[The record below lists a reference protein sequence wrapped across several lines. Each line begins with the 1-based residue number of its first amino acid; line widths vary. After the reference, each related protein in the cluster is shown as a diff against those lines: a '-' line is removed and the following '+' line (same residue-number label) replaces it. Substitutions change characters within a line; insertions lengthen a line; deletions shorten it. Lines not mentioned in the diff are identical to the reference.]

1 MLNKVMVGRYY
12 PITSKIHKMNPLS
25 KIICTVIFVLLMFLS
40 NDLFF
45 IGLITVFVLLIV
57 LMSNI
62 PLKVYL
68 GAIKS
73 LKILIIFIILINI
86 ITGVDWQVIV
96 IMVARLVLVVL
107 YTSVLTL
114 TTPPTELTYGL
125 EKFFTPLRVIGIPVN
140 KMALSLSLAI
150 RFIPTI
156 IDQANKIM
164 KSQTCRGIDYSNSKI
179 KDKITGVKS
188 LMLPMIIHSF
198 RRADELAISMELR
211 LYNIHN
217 KRTNFRM
224 NKWGF
229 FDTYMFLV
237 HAIIL
242 VFLIIREVVL

>member
-45 IGLITVFVLLIV
+45 IGLITGFVLLIV

>member
-12 PITSKIHKMNPLS
+12 PINSKIHKMNPLS

-45 IGLITVFVLLIV
+45 IGLITGFVLLIV

>member
-45 IGLITVFVLLIV
+45 IGLITGFVLLIV

-68 GAIKS
+68 GAMKS

>member
-1 MLNKVMVGRYY
+1 MLSKVMVGRYY
-12 PITSKIHKMNPLS
+12 PVTSKIHKMNPLS

-45 IGLITVFVLLIV
+45 IGLITAFVLLIV

-62 PLKVYL
+62 PLKVYF

-73 LKILIIFIILINI
+73 LKLLIIFIVLINI
-86 ITGVDWQVIV
+86 ITGVEWQAII

-179 KDKITGVKS
+179 KDKITGIKS

>member
-12 PITSKIHKMNPLS
+12 PVTSKIHKMNPLS

-45 IGLITVFVLLIV
+45 IGLITAFVLLIV
-57 LMSNI
+57 LMSNV

-242 VFLIIREVVL
+242 IFLIIREVVL